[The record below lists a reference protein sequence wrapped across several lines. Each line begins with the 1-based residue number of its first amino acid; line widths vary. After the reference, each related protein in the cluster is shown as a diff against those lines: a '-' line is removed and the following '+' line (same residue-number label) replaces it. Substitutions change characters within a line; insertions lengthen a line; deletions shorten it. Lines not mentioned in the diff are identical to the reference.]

1 MQDPLD
7 EIVDRIAQTALQAL
21 QSGSLDERPRVA
33 AIKAALDEHAESGT
47 FGEWGVLARDQLKR
61 LQITIRFDPH
71 AQAFVA
77 NTAEIAE
84 QIRKVGA
91 FD

>member
-1 MQDPLD
+1 
-7 EIVDRIAQTALQAL
+7 VHQAL
-21 QSGSLDERPRVA
+21 APHQTSSQDTAPRIA
-33 AIKAALDEHAESGT
+33 AIKAALDEHAEAGT

-61 LQITIRFDPH
+61 LQIAVGFD
-71 AQAFVA
+71 ARSRAWISNV
-77 NTAEIAE
+77 AEIAE